1 MRPKWAF
8 QLLPN
13 TPEVLGK
20 GFRVDSDTQALED
33 EVNAVLQC
41 KFGFHG
47 ISKLVI
53 RLGPKEGI
61 RDYHEHIGV
70 AQKQYSNFDAC
81 AYSSFSADQK
91 RNVMRG
97 IVLEVFDWLTS
108 HFEDAQCFEKA
119 RRDLG
124 WADRSKDSDLLSQDA
139 NDI

>member
-13 TPEVLGK
+13 TPDVLAK
-20 GFRVDSDTQALED
+20 GFRVDPDTQALED
-33 EVNAVLQC
+33 EVNAVLQR

-53 RLGPKEGI
+53 RLGPKEGE

-70 AQKQYSNFDAC
+70 AQKYYPAFDVY
-81 AYSSFSADQK
+81 AYRSLSSDQK
-91 RNVMRG
+91 RRVMRG
-97 IVLEVFDWLTS
+97 IVLEVFGWLTT

-119 RRDLG
+119 RTDLG
-124 WADRSKDSDLLSQDA
+124 WPTAATAQ
-139 NDI
+139 